1 MLPYVLLPLMFLN
14 GKVHCYSNRPQLPSI
29 NILDMST
36 YDVGVGY
43 FPGKL
48 QICHQDLAKMILKL
62 MSTIKEIN
70 KKLRCVHGRRT
81 VVTAAIISLVIALV
95 TVSKIAAVIFGYLPV
110 EAVTTFV
117 ASKWK
122 KSTATLKQK
131 KTVVSSMERATM
143 VALKEVEKIS
153 RLVSRLEA
161 VKRSVRVIAD
171 FVVAQRNVG

>member
-43 FPGKL
+43 FLGKL

-117 ASKWK
+117 APKWK
-122 KSTATLKQK
+122 KSTETLKQK

-143 VALKEVEKIS
+143 VALKEVEKIT
-153 RLVSRLEA
+153 
-161 VKRSVRVIAD
+161 D
-171 FVVAQRNVG
+171 FVVAQRNWL